1 MKEKEKGK
9 GRRSEKLGKAS
20 EIKIENIVATTAIS
34 NELDLNAIIE
44 VLPDT
49 KYEPEKFP
57 GLTLRIKEPK
67 AGNLLFHSG
76 KVVCTGTKSLE
87 DVELVID
94 QVCEKIKSVGF
105 EVRNK
110 PKIQVQ
116 NIVASADLHTTL
128 NLSSIAIGLGLDRVE
143 YEPEV
148 FPGLVYRVEE
158 PKVVMLLFSSGKI
171 ICSGAR
177 KKEDIE
183 DEVIPLKLE
192 LEKMDVDSAV
202 KNLDDSSMSGR
213 NIKVSQARP
222 RSDKPK
228 PRRRTY

>member
-183 DEVIPLKLE
+183 E
-192 LEKMDVDSAV
+192 AV
-202 KNLDDSSMSGR
+202 NRLR
-213 NIKVSQARP
+213 ERLALLVS
-222 RSDKPK
+222 
-228 PRRRTY
+228 